1 MRCVVRGAG
10 GSSDTVVNH
19 VKLGRYT
26 SVVADVNKFVV
37 NKIITGSLAQTLAS
51 EGGGAEDGRGREG
64 DCSGRS
70 CERGSESA
78 RFEHPLTLLYC

>member
-1 MRCVVRGAG
+1 MEYVRFIVLRAARRGSCAGKPVVRCVVRGAG

-37 NKIITGSLAQTLAS
+37 NKIITGSLAQTLAC
-51 EGGGAEDGRGREG
+51 EGGGA
-64 DCSGRS
+64 
-70 CERGSESA
+70 
-78 RFEHPLTLLYC
+78 